1 MRPLYRRIN
10 QGAQMSEPGRSGQYR
25 VYGYRWVV
33 LAVFMLV
40 NLTMQMLWIAY
51 APITSMAAT
60 YYGVSELWIGLLAMS
75 FMIAFIPLS
84 LPASWL
90 IDTRGFRTAVGLGV
104 VLMGVFGIAR
114 GLAGS
119 NYALVLLSTIGIAV
133 AQPFLLNS
141 WTTVSANWFPAAQR
155 ATAVGLITL
164 ANLVGT
170 AIGMVLT
177 PLLVDTMSIAAVQ
190 LVYGVAA
197 AASAVAFLGLARER
211 PVTPPCPPGMEE
223 RALMLDGLKH
233 AFRVM
238 PFLVYLAVV
247 FVGMGV
253 YNGVTTWVEQ
263 IVHPRGFSATDA
275 GLIGA
280 LMLGGGLIGAVVVSA
295 LSDRQQKRVR
305 FLVLGLVLAVP
316 GLLGVAFFSTP
327 WLLYA
332 CGLSARVLP
341 RARHAD
347 RHAVRGRDDLS
358 HAGGHVQ
365 RPHPALRPGVRGLR
379 LRHGGPADCRRFVH
393 RVAGAGLR
401 APDRGSDRHLA
412 AQGCGAGRGAG
423 RRSGRHRRSRHVA
436 DRRRR
441 CGYDARLE
449 GVTADHGTMG
459 SSDPSRR
466 LTDTSFVR
474 TTAERAARS
483 PIRWFRGVAQ
493 ITAAPSP

>member
-1 MRPLYRRIN
+1 V
-10 QGAQMSEPGRSGQYR
+10 SEQVSAQYR
-25 VYGYRWVV
+25 VYGYRWMV

-51 APITSMAAT
+51 APITSMASD

-104 VLMGVFGIAR
+104 VLMSVFGIAR

-119 NYALVLLSTIGIAV
+119 NYALVLLSTLGIAV
-133 AQPFLLNS
+133 GQPFLLNS
-141 WTTVSANWFPAAQR
+141 WTTVSANWFPAGQR

-190 LVYGVAA
+190 VAYGVAA
-197 AASAVAFLGLARER
+197 AASAAAFLGLARER
-211 PVTPPCPPGMEE
+211 PVTPPCPPGMEG

-233 AFRVM
+233 AFRVK
-238 PFLVYLAVV
+238 PFLVYLGVV

-327 WLLYA
+327 WLLFTAAFLLGFFLVPVMPIGMQYA
-332 CGLSARVLP
+332 AEVTYPTPEGTSNGLIQLFGQVSVVFVYIMA
-341 RARHAD
+341 
-347 RHAVRGRDDLS
+347 
-358 HAGGHVQ
+358 
-365 RPHPALRPGVRGLR
+365 ALRTSDGSFTMSLLLASGLLIAAAVATSR
-379 LRHGGPADCRRFVH
+379 LKDAAPAEEPD
-393 RVAGAGLR
+393 AGA
-401 APDRGSDRHLA
+401 ASAAALA
-412 AQGCGAGRGAG
+412 AE
-423 RRSGRHRRSRHVA
+423 STVA
-436 DRRRR
+436 
-441 CGYDARLE
+441 
-449 GVTADHGTMG
+449 
-459 SSDPSRR
+459 
-466 LTDTSFVR
+466 
-474 TTAERAARS
+474 
-483 PIRWFRGVAQ
+483 
-493 ITAAPSP
+493 

>member
-1 MRPLYRRIN
+1 
-10 QGAQMSEPGRSGQYR
+10 MSDQVSAQYR

-33 LAVFMLV
+33 LAVFMIV
-40 NLTMQMLWIAY
+40 NLTMQMLWITY
-51 APITSMAAT
+51 APITSMAST

-90 IDTRGFRTAVGLGV
+90 IDTRGFRTAVGLGA

-141 WTTVSANWFPAAQR
+141 WTTVSANWFPAGQR

-177 PLLVDTMSIAAVQ
+177 PLLVNTMSIAAVQ
-190 LVYGVAA
+190 VVYGVVAA
-197 AASAVAFLGLARER
+197 GSAVAFLGLARER
-211 PVTPPCPPGMEE
+211 PVTPPCPPGMVE

-316 GLLGVAFFSTP
+316 GLLGVAFFSNP

-332 CGLSARVLP
+332 AAFLLGFFLVPVMPIGMQYAAEVTYPTPEGTSNGLIQLFGQVSVVFVYIMAALRTADGSFTVSLVLGCGLLIVAAIATSRLKDAAPAEEL
-341 RARHAD
+341 
-347 RHAVRGRDDLS
+347 AVE
-358 HAGGHVQ
+358 AA
-365 RPHPALRPGVRGLR
+365 PA
-379 LRHGGPADCRRFVH
+379 A
-393 RVAGAGLR
+393 A
-401 APDRGSDRHLA
+401 LA
-412 AQGCGAGRGAG
+412 AESA
-423 RRSGRHRRSRHVA
+423 V
-436 DRRRR
+436 D
-441 CGYDARLE
+441 
-449 GVTADHGTMG
+449 
-459 SSDPSRR
+459 
-466 LTDTSFVR
+466 
-474 TTAERAARS
+474 
-483 PIRWFRGVAQ
+483 
-493 ITAAPSP
+493 

>member
-1 MRPLYRRIN
+1 
-10 QGAQMSEPGRSGQYR
+10 MSEQVSAQYR

-51 APITSMAAT
+51 APITSMASD

-104 VLMGVFGIAR
+104 VLMSVFGIAR

-141 WTTVSANWFPAAQR
+141 WTTVSANWFPTGQR

-190 LVYGVAA
+190 VAYGVAA
-197 AASAVAFLGLARER
+197 AASAAAFLGLARER
-211 PVTPPCPPGMEE
+211 PVTPPCPPGMEG

-233 AFRVM
+233 AFRVK
-238 PFLVYLAVV
+238 PFLVYLGVV

-305 FLVLGLVLAVP
+305 FLVLGLVLGVP

-327 WLLYA
+327 WLLFTAAFLLGFFLVPVMPIGMQYA
-332 CGLSARVLP
+332 AEVTYPTPEGTSNGLIQLFGQVSVVFVYIMA
-341 RARHAD
+341 
-347 RHAVRGRDDLS
+347 
-358 HAGGHVQ
+358 
-365 RPHPALRPGVRGLR
+365 ALRTSDGSFTMSLVLASGLLIAAAIAMSR
-379 LRHGGPADCRRFVH
+379 LKDAAPAEEPD
-393 RVAGAGLR
+393 AGA
-401 APDRGSDRHLA
+401 ASAAALA
-412 AQGCGAGRGAG
+412 GE
-423 RRSGRHRRSRHVA
+423 STVA
-436 DRRRR
+436 
-441 CGYDARLE
+441 
-449 GVTADHGTMG
+449 
-459 SSDPSRR
+459 
-466 LTDTSFVR
+466 
-474 TTAERAARS
+474 
-483 PIRWFRGVAQ
+483 
-493 ITAAPSP
+493 

>member
-1 MRPLYRRIN
+1 V
-10 QGAQMSEPGRSGQYR
+10 SEPASGHYR

-40 NLTMQMLWIAY
+40 NLTMQLLWIAY
-51 APITSMAAT
+51 APITSMAST

-141 WTTVSANWFPAAQR
+141 WTTVSANWFPAGQR

-177 PLLVDTMSIAAVQ
+177 PLLVNTMSIAAVQ
-190 LVYGVAA
+190 VVYGVVA
-197 AASAVAFLGLARER
+197 AASAVTFLALARER

-233 AFRVM
+233 AFRVK

-280 LMLGGGLIGAVVVSA
+280 LMLGGGLVGAVVVSA

-305 FLVLGLVLAVP
+305 FLVLGLVLTVP

-332 CGLSARVLP
+332 AAFLLGFFLVPVMPIGMQYAAEVTYPTPEGTSNGLIQLFGQVSVVFVYIMAALRTADGSFTVSLVLASGLLIVGAIAMS
-341 RARHAD
+341 RLKD
-347 RHAVRGRDDLS
+347 AV
-358 HAGGHVQ
+358 
-365 RPHPALRPGVRGLR
+365 PAL
-379 LRHGGPADCRRFVH
+379 
-393 RVAGAGLR
+393 AGASG
-401 APDRGSDRHLA
+401 AMP
-412 AQGCGAGRGAG
+412 AGRSAG
-423 RRSGRHRRSRHVA
+423 
-436 DRRRR
+436 
-441 CGYDARLE
+441 E
-449 GVTADHGTMG
+449 
-459 SSDPSRR
+459 
-466 LTDTSFVR
+466 
-474 TTAERAARS
+474 
-483 PIRWFRGVAQ
+483 
-493 ITAAPSP
+493 AAPGAAPAGESAVV

>member
-1 MRPLYRRIN
+1 V
-10 QGAQMSEPGRSGQYR
+10 SEQASAQYR

-33 LAVFMLV
+33 LVVFMLV

-51 APITSMAAT
+51 APITSMAST
-60 YYGVSELWIGLLAMS
+60 YYGVSDLWIGLLAMS

-141 WTTVSANWFPAAQR
+141 WTTVSANWFPAGQR

-177 PLLVDTMSIAAVQ
+177 PLLVNTMSIAAVQ
-190 LVYGVAA
+190 VVYGVVA

-233 AFRVM
+233 ALRVK

-295 LSDRQQKRVR
+295 LSDWQQKRVR
-305 FLVLGLVLAVP
+305 FLVLGLVLGVP

-327 WLLYA
+327 WLLFAAAFLLGFFLVPVMPIGMQYA
-332 CGLSARVLP
+332 AEVTYPTPEGTSNGLIQLFGQVSVVFVYVMA
-341 RARHAD
+341 
-347 RHAVRGRDDLS
+347 
-358 HAGGHVQ
+358 
-365 RPHPALRPGVRGLR
+365 ALRTADGSFTVSLVLASGLLIVGAIAISR
-379 LRHGGPADCRRFVH
+379 LKD
-393 RVAGAGLR
+393 
-401 APDRGSDRHLA
+401 A
-412 AQGCGAGRGAG
+412 ALAGRPAG
-423 RRSGRHRRSRHVA
+423 
-436 DRRRR
+436 
-441 CGYDARLE
+441 E
-449 GVTADHGTMG
+449 
-459 SSDPSRR
+459 
-466 LTDTSFVR
+466 
-474 TTAERAARS
+474 
-483 PIRWFRGVAQ
+483 
-493 ITAAPSP
+493 AAPAAAPAGESTVV

>member
-1 MRPLYRRIN
+1 
-10 QGAQMSEPGRSGQYR
+10 

-51 APITSMAAT
+51 APITSMASD

-141 WTTVSANWFPAAQR
+141 WTTVSANWFPAGQR

-190 LVYGVAA
+190 VAYGVAA
-197 AASAVAFLGLARER
+197 AASAAAFLGLARER

-233 AFRVM
+233 ALRVK
-238 PFLVYLAVV
+238 PFLVYLGVV

-305 FLVLGLVLAVP
+305 FLVLGLVLGVP

-327 WLLYA
+327 WLLFTAAFLLGFFLVPVMPIGMQYA
-332 CGLSARVLP
+332 AEVTYPTPEGTSNGLIQLFGQVSVVFVYIMA
-341 RARHAD
+341 
-347 RHAVRGRDDLS
+347 
-358 HAGGHVQ
+358 
-365 RPHPALRPGVRGLR
+365 ALRTSDGSFTMSLVLASGLLIAAAIAMSR
-379 LRHGGPADCRRFVH
+379 LKD
-393 RVAGAGLR
+393 
-401 APDRGSDRHLA
+401 
-412 AQGCGAGRGAG
+412 
-423 RRSGRHRRSRHVA
+423 
-436 DRRRR
+436 
-441 CGYDARLE
+441 
-449 GVTADHGTMG
+449 
-459 SSDPSRR
+459 
-466 LTDTSFVR
+466 
-474 TTAERAARS
+474 
-483 PIRWFRGVAQ
+483 
-493 ITAAPSP
+493 AAPAEEADTGAASAAALAGESTVA

>member
-1 MRPLYRRIN
+1 
-10 QGAQMSEPGRSGQYR
+10 MSDQVSAQYR

-51 APITSMAAT
+51 APITSMAST

-141 WTTVSANWFPAAQR
+141 WTTVSANWFPAGQR

-177 PLLVDTMSIAAVQ
+177 PLLVNTMSIAAVQ
-190 LVYGVAA
+190 VVYGVVAA
-197 AASAVAFLGLARER
+197 AAAVTFLALARER

-233 AFRVM
+233 AFRVK

-295 LSDRQQKRVR
+295 LSDWQQKRVR
-305 FLVLGLVLAVP
+305 FLVLGLVLTVP

-332 CGLSARVLP
+332 AAFLLGFFLVPVMPIGMQYAAEVTYPTPEGTSNGLIQLFGQVSVVFVYIMAALRTADGSFTVSLVLASGLLIVGAIAMS
-341 RARHAD
+341 RLKD
-347 RHAVRGRDDLS
+347 AV
-358 HAGGHVQ
+358 
-365 RPHPALRPGVRGLR
+365 PAL
-379 LRHGGPADCRRFVH
+379 
-393 RVAGAGLR
+393 AGASG
-401 APDRGSDRHLA
+401 AMP
-412 AQGCGAGRGAG
+412 AGRSAG
-423 RRSGRHRRSRHVA
+423 
-436 DRRRR
+436 
-441 CGYDARLE
+441 E
-449 GVTADHGTMG
+449 
-459 SSDPSRR
+459 
-466 LTDTSFVR
+466 
-474 TTAERAARS
+474 
-483 PIRWFRGVAQ
+483 
-493 ITAAPSP
+493 AAPGAAPAGESAVV